1 MKKIYSFLL
10 LLVLFNT
17 NVLAQYDIENIKI
30 TYGTE
35 LPDDKVKIV
44 KIFGEDNGKIYALG
58 LKGKE
63 DYYIKTFSSGDMKLL
78 SNKLIQLPELKDK
91 EIEFEEVA
99 LLEGKPYI
107 IGSVYHKKE
116 KIYTL
121 VGLELGEDGKLKKKH
136 NYTF

>member
-1 MKKIYSFLL
+1 MLIFFSYHCKKKLKKIKKNYFLL
-10 LLVLFNT
+10 LLFILFNT
-17 NVLAQYDIENIKI
+17 NVFAQYDLENIKI

-78 SNKLIQLPELKDK
+78 SN
-91 EIEFEEVA
+91 
-99 LLEGKPYI
+99 
-107 IGSVYHKKE
+107 
-116 KIYTL
+116 
-121 VGLELGEDGKLKKKH
+121 
-136 NYTF
+136 